1 MDLLKL
7 LIDKTGRFAG
17 TPFQV
22 GLESVIHHIEI
33 AEKHHVKG
41 KNENDDYL
49 FTDVIYRTNHA
60 FEGILKEAYLL
71 LTGKDPI
78 NTSPYQIEKYFELN
92 NILRPRVI
100 FLFTNYRTQWRNP
113 STHDYQ
119 LFFTEQ
125 EAFLAIVNICAFIS
139 ILLDQLIEK
148 TVFDREREAFE
159 RAGEKSVSES
169 EEYTAL
175 GLWEK
180 VIKLLKDYCSK
191 FPRPFDDS
199 IKMTEMEFI
208 GGLSAFIDYSD
219 KRIKISRE
227 AIIDAGNQNLSPNM
241 ILSQKNEQIIV
252 ELKRASKHLPSSQ
265 TAEDQVF
272 SYLVSSGINK
282 GILFFT
288 PDKPTRE
295 IQEYLVEKEMNGKLF
310 KVMKIFPKI

>member
-7 LIDKTGRFAG
+7 IIDKTGKFTG
-17 TPFQV
+17 TQFQV

-33 AEKHHVKG
+33 AEKHHVRG
-41 KNENDDYL
+41 KIENDDFL

-60 FEGILKEAYLL
+60 FEGILKEAYSL
-71 LTGKDPI
+71 LTGKES
-78 NTSPYQIEKYFELN
+78 NKKSPYQIEKYFESN
-92 NILRPRVI
+92 DILRPRVI

-148 TVFDREREAFE
+148 AAFDRKREEFE
-159 RAGEKSVSES
+159 RAGEKPVSKS
-169 EEYTAL
+169 DEYEAL

-180 VIKLLKDYCSK
+180 VIRLLKNYSSK
-191 FPRPFDDS
+191 FPHPLDDS
-199 IKMTEMEFI
+199 IQITEMEFL

-219 KRIKISRE
+219 KQITIYRE
-227 AIIDAGNQNLSPNM
+227 AIIDAGNQNLRPDM
-241 ILSQKNEQIIV
+241 ILRQGNEQVIL
-252 ELKRASKHLPSSQ
+252 EFKKASKHLISSQ
-265 TAEDQVF
+265 TSEEQIF
-272 SYLVSSGINK
+272 SYLVASGINK

-288 PDKPTRE
+288 PDNPMND
-295 IQEYLVEKEMNGKLF
+295 IQESLIEKEIGGKLF
-310 KVMKIFPKI
+310 KILKIFPII